1 MQLRSGEGQP
11 GDHKGTEKPF
21 GREGPDNMT
30 STEID
35 IFEFSQRGEEVPHAS
50 AYRVRIDGE
59 VFRIDTPTPK
69 GELLLDKVGK
79 RPCAFEL
86 IEEFVH
92 GKNDVVEPEEEVD
105 LRKPGLKG
113 FITAHK
119 EIVTIFINGD
129 PYKIERGDRTVA
141 EILARVGQT
150 PEGQGTARALLFRAP
165 PLFFWLAVRARRPR
179 EKRMMRGFSYSPRSP
194 WGPITWK

>member
-1 MQLRSGEGQP
+1 MKTEGIEDQVAGEGQ
-11 GDHKGTEKPF
+11 
-21 GREGPDNMT
+21 NSMT

-35 IFEFSQRGEEVPHAS
+35 IFEFSQRGEEVPHAP

-59 VFRIDTPTPK
+59 VFRIETPTPK
-69 GELLLDKVGK
+69 GELLLGKVGR

-92 GKNDVVEPEEEVD
+92 GKNDIVEPEEEVD
-105 LRKPGLKG
+105 LRKRGLKG

-129 PYKIERGDRTVA
+129 PYKIERGNRTVA
-141 EILARVGQT
+141 EILAKVGQT
-150 PEGQGTARALLFRAP
+150 PEGYVLLEEKDGQP
-165 PLFFWLAVRARRPR
+165 PMPLPPDRPVKIHGC
-179 EKRMMRGFSYSPRSP
+179 EIFHSQPQSGGSS
-194 WGPITWK
+194 